1 MQIAV
6 TTAKSTF
13 STLLEAK
20 NLWTTILGVFT
31 VVGSFF
37 AQAMFDFEVWKEPS
51 VNASSLILAVGLAM
65 ALGPFLLKLFA
76 WAYVLIIAIR
86 TGQAVEK
93 LPEGLVVAEPEES
106 KTLPQVE
113 AVVSAPITQN
123 AGVELGEGPVTTLR
137 GPEVK

>member
-13 STLLEAK
+13 SKLLEAK
-20 NLWTTILGVFT
+20 NLWTTILGILT
-31 VVGSFF
+31 VVASFF
-37 AQAMFDFEVWKEPS
+37 VQAMWDFQAWKEPD

-86 TGQAVEK
+86 TGQTVEK
-93 LPEGLVVAEPEES
+93 LPEGLVVEAEQKQPS
-106 KTLPQVE
+106 PPQGE
-113 AVVSAPITQN
+113 VSAPVQ
-123 AGVELGEGPVTTLR
+123 LDGPVATLK
-137 GPEVK
+137 GPDVK